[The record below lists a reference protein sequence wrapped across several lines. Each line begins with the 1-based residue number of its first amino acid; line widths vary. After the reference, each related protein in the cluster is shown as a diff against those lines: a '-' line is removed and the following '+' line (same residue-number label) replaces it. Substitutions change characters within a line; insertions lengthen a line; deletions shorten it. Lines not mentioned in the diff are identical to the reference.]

1 MESVLKEEMIE
12 IFETSTEEIELV
24 LVLTFTTLLMPINFI
39 NKLVFAKLTNHNY
52 KITVTDFL
60 DFAIVGVVFFLWYI
74 VLKYESD
81 DIKYNLFSP
90 EEDSTKSVKF
100 MGNISFN
107 VIDDTF
113 HFDYL
118 MAALTALYWFRCIV
132 LLRLSETFGPLL
144 VMIVVMVKVMIS
156 FFVIFFLGLLT
167 FSSIGTLTLAESVN
181 FRNLFEA
188 FRIYLMAALGN
199 FDIMQYDD
207 LEGWKKYYAI
217 LLHVAVL
224 FFFLILIIN
233 LLIAILSDE
242 YAKLAE
248 VKQGLYWGKVIEQMP
263 KYRYDKK
270 YGVLSMFPFAFSFM
284 GFFLIPFLL
293 TIEDDEVLQSINT
306 CTFYIVYS
314 MVLMV
319 TMPVFM
325 AVNLLLAP
333 FAYLKTVVH
342 KFKLHRHYKA
352 SSTLS
357 SFLLY
362 IVAGLPLLV
371 CSQIMDLYYF
381 TVHTF
386 SDK

>member
-1 MESVLKEEMIE
+1 MESVLHDEMIE
-12 IFETSTEEIELV
+12 IFETSTEEINLV
-24 LVLTFTTLLMPINFI
+24 LMLTFTTLLMPINFI
-39 NKLVFAKLTNHNY
+39 NKLVFAKLTNHNFRA
-52 KITVTDFL
+52 TVSDIL
-60 DFAIVGVVFFLWYI
+60 DFTIVGVVIFLWFI

-90 EEDSTKSVKF
+90 EEDSTTSVKF

-107 VIDDTF
+107 IIDDTF

-144 VMIVVMVKVMIS
+144 VMIVVMVKVMLS
-156 FFVIFFLGLLT
+156 FFVIYFLGLLT
-167 FSSIGTLTLAESVN
+167 FSCVGTLTLAESAN

-188 FRIYLMAALGN
+188 FRIYLMASLGN
-199 FDIMQYDD
+199 FDIIQYDN

-248 VKQGLYWGKVIEQMP
+248 VNRGLYWGKVIEQLP
-263 KYRYDKK
+263 KYRYDKN

-293 TIEDDEVLQSINT
+293 NIEDD
-306 CTFYIVYS
+306 
-314 MVLMV
+314 
-319 TMPVFM
+319 
-325 AVNLLLAP
+325 
-333 FAYLKTVVH
+333 
-342 KFKLHRHYKA
+342 
-352 SSTLS
+352 
-357 SFLLY
+357 
-362 IVAGLPLLV
+362 
-371 CSQIMDLYYF
+371 
-381 TVHTF
+381 
-386 SDK
+386 